1 MNYIERKEADL
12 RGRVIPQNKKTDFE
26 SFWQNETEKLR
37 AIELKFE
44 RVRLDLPYRA
54 FDAYEITYNTHDETT
69 VTAYFYVPKYM
80 GEKKLPCVAVFHGG
94 GGHGPFTALAT
105 DIVSTGVCVF
115 CIDVRSQGGKTYDRA
130 QYEVIDDYRG
140 ALMTHGVLD
149 KENFYMRNIYL
160 DAVRAIDVI
169 ASLDEVDSDKIVAYG
184 ASQGGALS
192 IVSGALS
199 GKVKKVYAAVPS
211 YGCLEA
217 RLEAGSGVFG
227 ATKNFLTLY
236 PEHTDAVLDTLS
248 YFDVNNIA
256 SLLTVP
262 SFFQIGLSDPTCL
275 PSFVYSVYTH
285 TAGPKE
291 LLISPFTP
299 HVISTEFKLK
309 AYEEFLAL

>member
-1 MNYIERKEADL
+1 MKYIEKIEAEL
-12 RGRVIPQNKKTDFE
+12 RGKVIEQTKKSDFE
-26 SFWQNETEKLR
+26 SFWRGEVEKLR
-37 AIELKFE
+37 AVPLKIS
-44 RVRLDLPYRA
+44 RTRLDLPYRA
-54 FDAYEITYNTHDETT
+54 FDAYEIEYSTHDETK
-69 VTAYFYVPKYM
+69 VCAYFYVPRYM
-80 GEKKLPCVAVFHGG
+80 GDKKLPCVSVFHGG
-94 GGHGPFTALAT
+94 GGHGPFTSIVT

-130 QYEVIDDYRG
+130 EYEILDDYRG

-169 ASLDEVDSDKIVAYG
+169 ASLPEVDGDKIVSYG

-192 IVSGALS
+192 IVAGALS

-211 YGCLEA
+211 YGCLVQ
-217 RLEAGSGVFG
+217 RVEAGSGVFG
-227 ATKNFLTLY
+227 ATKSFLTLY
-236 PEHTDAVLDTLS
+236 PEHTDRVMDTLS
-248 YFDVNNIA
+248 YFDVNNMA
-256 SLLTVP
+256 SLLGVP

-285 TAGPKE
+285 AAGPKE

-299 HVISTEFKLK
+299 HVISTEFKLR
-309 AYEEFLAL
+309 AYEEFQAL